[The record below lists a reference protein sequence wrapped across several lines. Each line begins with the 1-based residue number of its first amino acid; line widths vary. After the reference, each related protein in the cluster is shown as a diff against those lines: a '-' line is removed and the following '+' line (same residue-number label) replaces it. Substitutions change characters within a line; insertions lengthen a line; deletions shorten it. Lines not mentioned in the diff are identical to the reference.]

1 MFLIKLALVG
11 YEMIIANS
19 YPTCTCARMTDQPP
33 FPGGQNFLWWP
44 IRGSSV
50 WNGNLFKGLGIWK
63 GRDFTCCSKY
73 MKGSGNL
80 SFWLV
85 QRPKWA
91 NRFILWSWK
100 GQEKVLLFFIYSYFK
115 DIAFTVVKRD
125 EQFLTRYVKGAPFVN
140 RRYMLQVKIKSR
152 LKFFNLRWFT
162 NSFVY

>member
-1 MFLIKLALVG
+1 MLSKYCNCMCLLKINNKLKIVCFFKKKAGRIFDTLWVFLIKLALVG
-11 YEMIIANS
+11 CEMIIANS

-33 FPGGQNFLWWP
+33 FPGGENFLWWP
-44 IRGSSV
+44 LRESSV

-63 GRDFTCCSKY
+63 GRDFTCWSKY

-100 GQEKVLLFFIYSYFK
+100 GQENVLLLWFIHILK
-115 DIAFTVVKRD
+115 KLPL
-125 EQFLTRYVKGAPFVN
+125 QWLKG
-140 RRYMLQVKIKSR
+140 I
-152 LKFFNLRWFT
+152 
-162 NSFVY
+162 NSS

>member
-1 MFLIKLALVG
+1 MFLQIKAGRIFDTLWVFLIKLALVA

-19 YPTCTCARMTDQPP
+19 YPTCTCAR
-33 FPGGQNFLWWP
+33 
-44 IRGSSV
+44 V
-50 WNGNLFKGLGIWK
+50 
-63 GRDFTCCSKY
+63 TCCSKY

-91 NRFILWSWK
+91 NTFILWSWK
-100 GQEKVLLFFIYSYFK
+100 GQENVLLLWLFYSYFK
-115 DIAFTVVKRD
+115 EIAFTAVKRD
-125 EQFLTRYVKGAPFVN
+125 EQFLTRYVKGVPFVN